1 MSVNAALLDP
11 QINEPGKLVITSGDR
26 SDMIL
31 AMMETEG
38 TAGIVLTNDI
48 IPPANIVAKASGQ
61 NVPLLVVSGDTYST
75 ALQIERIRPLLR
87 AEDTTQIDSL
97 TALVS
102 DHVDM
107 GGIRALL

>member
-1 MSVNAALLDP
+1 
-11 QINEPGKLVITSGDR
+11 
-26 SDMIL
+26 MIL

-48 IPPANIVAKASGQ
+48 IPPSHIVAKASGQ
-61 NVPLLVVSGDTYST
+61 NVPLLVVAGDTYTT

-87 AEDTTQIDSL
+87 LEDTAQIDSL

-102 DHVDM
+102 DHVDV
-107 GGIRALL
+107 GGIRKLL